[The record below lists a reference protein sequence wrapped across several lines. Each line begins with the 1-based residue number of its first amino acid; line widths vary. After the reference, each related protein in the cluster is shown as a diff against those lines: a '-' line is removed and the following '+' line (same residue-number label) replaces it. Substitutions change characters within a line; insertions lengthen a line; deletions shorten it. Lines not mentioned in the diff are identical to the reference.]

1 MDNFIA
7 HILVVDDDDDIRSLV
22 KKYLYDNNFLITSKR
37 GCFEYELKFPEYK
50 KIDKNHSKLMS
61 FPEKWTDNEK
71 EYDLENTKDG
81 FEKKISV
88 HDTIK
93 GNSLHNFLIINNWF
107 NDQKLPL

>member
-1 MDNFIA
+1 M
-7 HILVVDDDDDIRSLV
+7 
-22 KKYLYDNNFLITSKR
+22 
-37 GCFEYELKFPEYK
+37 
-50 KIDKNHSKLMS
+50 MS

-93 GNSLHNFLIINNWF
+93 RNSLHNFLIINNWF